1 MRMMRCLKILIII
14 LALALV
20 LAACSGNKASELY
33 ETAKFEELQNNRE
46 HAVQLY
52 EQIIAEY
59 PSSDYAV
66 KAKDRI
72 NAIKKK

>member
-1 MRMMRCLKILIII
+1 MRLMRCLKILIII

-66 KAKDRI
+66 QAKDRI

>member
-1 MRMMRCLKILIII
+1 MMCHVKTFIVI
-14 LALALV
+14 LALSLT
-20 LAACSGNKASELY
+20 LPACSGNKASELY

-52 EQIIAEY
+52 EQIIDGY

-72 NAIKKK
+72 NAIRKK

>member
-1 MRMMRCLKILIII
+1 MRCLKILIII

-52 EQIIAEY
+52 EQIIADY
-59 PSSDYAV
+59 PSSDYAI
-66 KAKDRI
+66 KAKVRI
-72 NAIKKK
+72 DVIKKK